1 MMKEFNAGL
10 PRVNTDATRPPSTNF
25 SPYLMSAAV
34 CVLTF
39 LAYARTLRYQFVHD
53 DRGIILG
60 NPAIHSW
67 QAVPG
72 YFTTQVWA
80 GLGPSFLANE
90 YRPIFLLWLRINDA
104 LFGLWPP
111 GWHFASV
118 LAHVIATY
126 CVFLLAQKLLGDSS
140 AAMFT
145 ELVFGLHPVHIE
157 VVAWISAVSE
167 ALLVGFLVPAY
178 LCWLR
183 SREDGGP
190 RTRWLATSLFLYTL
204 ALLTKETAVVLVL
217 VLAASLLLD
226 FPARLE
232 PATCGFARMV
242 WRILKN
248 LRPFLMITGAY
259 LIVRVAVLKGFSHPA
274 AEISGVTVLLTWP
287 SLLLFY
293 LRLLVWP
300 VGLSPFYGLQFVNH
314 PSLWNP
320 ILPAIVLVSVGL
332 GLWKWASHSRPAA
345 LATLWLICPILP
357 VLNVQVFGNG
367 NFAHNRYLY
376 LPTAGFAML
385 VALAL
390 RRIGVRAQNLAA
402 ISSVQIGITIGL
414 ALLLMLA
421 IDVEDRYYST
431 DIAFYS
437 YAYSRMGNDDEVIGM
452 DYANALAEH
461 GDFDQA
467 AQLYRKLIQSQPEM
481 WTAYFNLGYMYY
493 RQGNLDSA
501 AQFLSKAAAGS
512 PTNGGAVFYLG
523 LTDFKL
529 NRLDE
534 AEANLR
540 RAAALA
546 PTTPNYHFALAI
558 VLKVRGNSSGA
569 MEEFQRELAI
579 NPANHAAAKQMKEM
593 RSDTGAR

>member
-1 MMKEFNAGL
+1 MKELKLGL
-10 PRVNTDATRPPSTNF
+10 PRVITHATRPPSATF
-25 SPYLMSAAV
+25 SPYLTPAVV
-34 CVLTF
+34 CVSTF
-39 LAYARTLRYQFVHD
+39 LAYGGTLRYQFVHD

-67 QAVPG
+67 KAVPG
-72 YFTTQVWA
+72 YFTSQVWA
-80 GLGPSFLANE
+80 GLGPSYLANE

-104 LFGLWPP
+104 LFGRWPA
-111 GWHFASV
+111 GWHFTNV
-118 LAHVIATY
+118 LAHVVATY
-126 CVFLLAQKLLGDSS
+126 CVFLLAQKLLRNSP
-140 AAMFT
+140 AAVFT
-145 ELVFGLHPVHIE
+145 GLVFGLHPVHIE
-157 VVAWISAVSE
+157 VVAWISSVAE

-183 SREDGGP
+183 SREIGG
-190 RTRWLATSLFLYTL
+190 RRNRWLAASLVLYTL

-217 VLAASLLLD
+217 ILAASIWLD
-226 FPARLE
+226 FPARLD
-232 PATCGFARMV
+232 PATRGFGGMV

-248 LRPFLMITGAY
+248 LRSFLIITGAY

-274 AEISGVTVLLTWP
+274 AEISWVTVLLTWP

-300 VGLSPFYGLQFVNH
+300 VGLSPFYDLQFVTL
-314 PSLWNP
+314 PSLTNTL
-320 ILPAIVLVSVGL
+320 LPLTLLALIGV
-332 GLWKWASHSRPAA
+332 GLWKWASYSRPAA
-345 LATLWLICPILP
+345 LAIPWMICPILP

-376 LPTAGFAML
+376 LPCAGFAML
-385 VALAL
+385 VALVL
-390 RRIGVRAQNLAA
+390 RRIGVRAQNPAA
-402 ISSVQIGITIGL
+402 ISSVQIGVAVGL

-421 IDVEDRYYST
+421 IDVEDRYYAS

-437 YAYSRMGNDDEVIGM
+437 YAYSRMGHKDEVIGM
-452 DYANALAEH
+452 DYANALAEQ

-467 AQLYRKLIQSQPEM
+467 AQLYRKLIQAQPEM
-481 WTAYFNLGYMYY
+481 WTAYLNLGYMYY
-493 RQGNLDSA
+493 RQGNLNLA
-501 AQFLSKAAAGS
+501 AQFLSQAAAGS

-540 RAAALA
+540 RAVTLA
-546 PTTPNYHFALAI
+546 PTTPNYHFAVGI
-558 VLKVRGNSSGA
+558 VLKVRGNSLAA
-569 MEEFQRELAI
+569 MEEFQRELTI
-579 NPANHAAAKQMKEM
+579 NPANHAAAKQVEEM
-593 RSDTGAR
+593 RSQTGAR